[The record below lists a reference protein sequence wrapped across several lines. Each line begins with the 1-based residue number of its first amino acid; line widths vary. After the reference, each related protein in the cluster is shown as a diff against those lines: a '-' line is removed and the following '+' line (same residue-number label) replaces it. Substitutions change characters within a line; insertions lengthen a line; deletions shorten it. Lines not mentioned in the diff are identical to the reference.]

1 MDLILFLPPRQLPQ
15 LLGFHNFNGFG
26 LILSPATQQPLRLH
40 NFDGIWGLIL
50 SWATRWAINIHNF
63 IGLGLLFCGA
73 TWKHLGFHNF
83 SGLGL
88 FFSPGNLAA
97 LRLSQI
103 DAILFY
109 LILENKMNT
118 SISRGNILML
128 VRKGTKKKHHHQEEE
143 TSH

>member
-1 MDLILFLPPRQLPQ
+1 
-15 LLGFHNFNGFG
+15 
-26 LILSPATQQPLRLH
+26 
-40 NFDGIWGLIL
+40 
-50 SWATRWAINIHNF
+50 
-63 IGLGLLFCGA
+63 
-73 TWKHLGFHNF
+73 
-83 SGLGL
+83 
-88 FFSPGNLAA
+88 LAA